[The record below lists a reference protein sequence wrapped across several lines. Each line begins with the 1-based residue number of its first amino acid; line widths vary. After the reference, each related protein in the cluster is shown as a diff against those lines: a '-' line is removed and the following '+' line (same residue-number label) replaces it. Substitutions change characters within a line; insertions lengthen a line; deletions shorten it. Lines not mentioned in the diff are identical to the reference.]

1 LENLKICEIAKLA
14 AAGGD
19 GTVRKADFAAQ
30 CSALQ
35 PFIVASGRARY
46 PQRQA
51 ACACPHF
58 AFIA

>member
-19 GTVRKADFAAQ
+19 FAAQ
-30 CSALQ
+30 CLALQ